1 VVRASTIVSGL
12 DRTADP
18 VHHRLVERERAA
30 ALTEEVLTR
39 LIESQQEWPLS
50 LITEVY
56 IYGSFARGALQ
67 PADVD
72 LDIEYD
78 QTDDRWISTVI
89 RALSNGRNPHV
100 EFKKP
105 LFGRKR
111 GIEFVF
117 NHRADADYDMT
128 LLWRR
133 GEDLDTALT
142 RLRGIEADSAA
153 GRAPRD
159 AMLPQFDGID
169 RWLPR
174 PYRETLSRAI
184 DAELNTVERLVL
196 PDTDIDHPVARDH
209 LERRWRPESPLYRA
223 GRAVFAHLLARG
235 VDPAQVHLHGRDV
248 QDSETPYFAGFSLR
262 YLTSMQDC
270 LTEHGGTEWIEVVH
284 PTTRGALDAL
294 RISPT
299 GKPTPRDLLWIDS

>member
-1 VVRASTIVSGL
+1 MNIL
-12 DRTADP
+12 DRAADP

-39 LIESQQEWPLS
+39 LIELQQEWPLN
-50 LITEVY
+50 LVTEVY
-56 IYGSFARGALQ
+56 VYGSFARGALQ

-78 QTDDRWISTVI
+78 QTGDRWISTVI
-89 RALSNGRNPHV
+89 HALSSGRNPQV

-105 LFGRKR
+105 LVGRKR
-111 GIEFVF
+111 GIEFAF
-117 NHRADADYDMT
+117 NNRADADYDMT
-128 LLWRR
+128 LLWQR
-133 GEDLDTALT
+133 GEDLDTVLT
-142 RLRGIEADSAA
+142 RLRDIKADPTA

-159 AMLPQFDGID
+159 AMLPQFEGLD

-184 DAELNTVERLVL
+184 TAELITVERLVL
-196 PDTDIDHPVARDH
+196 PDTDIDHPLARDH
-209 LERRWRPESPLYRA
+209 LERRWNPDSPLHRA

-235 VDPAQVHLHGRDV
+235 IDPAQVHLHGRDV
-248 QDSETPYFAGFSLR
+248 QNSDTPYFAGFSLR

-270 LTEHGGTEWIEVVH
+270 LTEHGGTEWIEVIH

-299 GKPTPRDLLWIDS
+299 GKETPRGLLWIDS